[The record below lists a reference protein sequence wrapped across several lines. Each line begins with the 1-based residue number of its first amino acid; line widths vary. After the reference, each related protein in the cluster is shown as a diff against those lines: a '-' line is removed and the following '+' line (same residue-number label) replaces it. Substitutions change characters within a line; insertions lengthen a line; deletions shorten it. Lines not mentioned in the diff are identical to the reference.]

1 MNLPVFDQKTRV
13 RYKSYLFVEK
23 EAFLEDVFETKSYK
37 YDLCLMNGSTGAI
50 ETTDQMFIA
59 VSLFPLLSNSCSN
72 IQC

>member
-50 ETTDQMFIA
+50 L
-59 VSLFPLLSNSCSN
+59 SLS
-72 IQC
+72 

>member
-1 MNLPVFDQKTRV
+1 MFG
-13 RYKSYLFVEK
+13 EK

-50 ETTDQMFIA
+50 ETADQMFYCCF
-59 VSLFPLLSNSCSN
+59 SLSCAKSNSCSN